1 MPISDT
7 KARNAK
13 PREKLY
19 RIADGHG
26 LCLEVRPSG
35 RKVWR
40 LRYRLDGKA
49 NMWTIGDYPQV
60 KLGPAREQR
69 DWGRELIAQGVHPRH
84 QVERDKQSRKDVQ
97 ALTFRSV
104 AEEWIAKRSGDWS
117 LYYAGQVRK
126 GLDDDIYPAFGD
138 KPIRE
143 VQAADVLELMRE
155 VEKRGAPSVAL
166 LLRQW
171 TSAIFR
177 YGIINLQA
185 DTDPASF
192 IKGAVTR
199 PKVKHARALPERE
212 LRFLLGQLEV
222 FGGYR
227 TTRLAIE
234 LLLLTMVRTVELR
247 RGRWADIDL
256 DAAIWRIPEADMK
269 MRRPHLVPLSR
280 QAVEK
285 LKELKEYTGGGEL
298 LLPGMKNPRAPIH
311 HTTINQAL
319 FRMGFGEG
327 KFAAHGFRATASTVL
342 NEQGWNPDAIE
353 RQLAHAPSNR
363 TRASYNHAQH
373 MDERKEMM
381 QWWADYLDRLRD
393 SREAN
398 GAG

>member
-40 LRYRLDGKA
+40 LRYRLDGRA

-60 KLGPAREQR
+60 RLGPARDHR
-69 DWGRELIAQGVHPRH
+69 DWGRELINRGIHPRD
-84 QVERDKQSRKDVQ
+84 QAERDKQTRQ
-97 ALTFRSV
+97 AEQAQTFRNV
-104 AEEWIAKRSGDWS
+104 AEEWLKDRAGEWTA
-117 LYYAGQVRK
+117 YYKGQVRK
-126 GLDDDIYPAFGD
+126 GLDNDIYPAFGD

-143 VQAADVLELMRE
+143 VEAADVLELIRS

-171 TSAIFR
+171 VSAIFR

-192 IKGAVTR
+192 IKGAVSR
-199 PKVKHARALPERE
+199 PKVKHATALPEKD
-212 LRFLLGQLEV
+212 LRVLLGQLEV

-227 TTRLAIE
+227 TTRIAIE

-247 RGRWADIDL
+247 RGRWADVDL
-256 DAAIWRIPEADMK
+256 ENAIWRIPEADMK
-269 MRRPHLVPLSR
+269 MRRPHLVPLST

-298 LLPGMKNPRAPIH
+298 LLPGMKNPRQPIH

-319 FRMGFGEG
+319 VRMGFGKG
-327 KFAAHGFRATASTVL
+327 RFAAHGFRATASTFL

-353 RQLAHAPSNR
+353 RQLAHAPSNKV
-363 TRASYNHAQH
+363 RASYNHAQH

-381 QWWADYLDRLRD
+381 QWWADYLDSMKRPR
-393 SREAN
+393 
-398 GAG
+398 GQG

>member
-69 DWGRELIAQGVHPRH
+69 EWGRELIARGIHPRD
-84 QVERDKQSRKDVQ
+84 QTERDKQARQ
-97 ALTFRSV
+97 AEQAQTFRNV
-104 AEEWIAKRSGDWS
+104 AEEWLEKRAGEWTA
-117 LYYAGQVRK
+117 YYKGQVRK
-126 GLDDDIYPAFGD
+126 GLDNDIYPAFGD

-143 VQAADVLELMRE
+143 VEAADVLDLIRG

-171 TSAIFR
+171 VSAIFR

-192 IKGAVTR
+192 IKGAVSR
-199 PKVKHARALPERE
+199 PKVKHATALPEKD
-212 LRFLLGQLEV
+212 LRVLLGQLEV

-247 RGRWADIDL
+247 RGRWADVDL
-256 DAAIWRIPEADMK
+256 EDAIWRIPEADMK
-269 MRRPHLVPLSR
+269 MRRPHLVPLSK

-285 LKELKEYTGGGEL
+285 LKELKEYTGGREL
-298 LLPGMKNPRAPIH
+298 LLPGMKNPRQPIH

-319 FRMGFGEG
+319 VRMGFGKG

-353 RQLAHAPSNR
+353 RQLAHAPANR

-381 QWWADYLDRLRD
+381 QWWADHLDRLKRPK
-393 SREAN
+393 E
-398 GAG
+398 GGEEG

>member
-60 KLGPAREQR
+60 KLGPAREHR
-69 DWGRELIAQGVHPRH
+69 EWGRELIARGIHPRD
-84 QVERDKQSRKDVQ
+84 QAERDKQARQ
-97 ALTFRSV
+97 AEQAQTFRNV
-104 AEEWIAKRSGDWS
+104 AEKWLEDRAGEWTA
-117 LYYAGQVRK
+117 YYKGQVRK
-126 GLDDDIYPAFGD
+126 GLDNDIYPAFGD

-143 VQAADVLELMRE
+143 VEAADVLDLIRG

-171 TSAIFR
+171 VSAIFR

-192 IKGAVTR
+192 IKGAVSR
-199 PKVKHARALPERE
+199 PKVKHATALPEKD
-212 LRFLLGQLEV
+212 LRVLLGQLEV

-247 RGRWADIDL
+247 RGRWADVDL
-256 DAAIWRIPEADMK
+256 EDAIWRIPEADMK
-269 MRRPHLVPLSR
+269 MRRPHLVPLSK

-298 LLPGMKNPRAPIH
+298 LLPGMKNPRQPIH

-319 FRMGFGEG
+319 VRMGFGKG
-327 KFAAHGFRATASTVL
+327 RFAAHGFRATASTVL
-342 NEQGWNPDAIE
+342 NEQGWSPDAIE
-353 RQLAHAPSNR
+353 RQLAHAPSNKV
-363 TRASYNHAQH
+363 RASYNHAQH
-373 MDERKEMM
+373 MDTRKEMM
-381 QWWADYLDRLRD
+381 QWWADYLDRLKRPK
-393 SREAN
+393 E
-398 GAG
+398 GGEEG